1 VKPDRRSM
9 EDAVKSRFHFSL
21 TTPALALCTLAAAS
35 ACGSSAPTRELVDA
49 RRAYNIAEVSPA
61 AKLTPDELLSA
72 RQALNR
78 AEQAHEEDPGSEEE
92 AHFAYLA
99 QRKAEIATAGGET
112 AAAKQS
118 LVKSDESYREN
129 LERAAAGN
137 QAQLKSSQQDLQTA
151 RADLDKERTARAAA
165 EARVSEALKSLAQVA
180 SVNEEKRGTVITL
193 SGSVLFPSGNDQL
206 SPIARQSLDRVASV
220 LTDQPPEKPI
230 TVEGY
235 TDSRGADNFN
245 QQLSQR
251 RADAVRGYL
260 VSRGV
265 QSERIQAAGRGE
277 ASPIA
282 TNDTPDGRAS
292 NRRVEIVIGNSGSS
306 STPPQ
311 P

>member
-1 VKPDRRSM
+1 MNTFRRSM
-9 EDAVKSRFHFSL
+9 EDAVKSILHFSL
-21 TTPALALCTLAAAS
+21 TTPALALCTLAATS

-61 AKLTPDELLSA
+61 AKLKPDQLLTA

-78 AEQAHEEDPGSEEE
+78 AEEAHEEEPGSEQE

-99 QRKAEIATAGGET
+99 QRKAEIAVASGEE

-118 LVKSDESYREN
+118 LNKSDEHYREN

-151 RADLDKERTARAAA
+151 RAELDKERIARTAA
-165 EARVSEALKSLAQVA
+165 EARVAEAIKSLAQVA

-193 SGSVLFPSGNDQL
+193 SGSVLFPSGNDVL
-206 SPIARQSLDRVASV
+206 SPIARQSLDRVAGV

-235 TDSRGADNFN
+235 TDSRGSDTFN

-260 VSRGV
+260 VTKGV

-282 TNDTPDGRAS
+282 TNDTADGRAS
-292 NRRVEIVIGNSGSS
+292 NRRVEIVIGNGPGA
-306 STPPQ
+306 PPQ